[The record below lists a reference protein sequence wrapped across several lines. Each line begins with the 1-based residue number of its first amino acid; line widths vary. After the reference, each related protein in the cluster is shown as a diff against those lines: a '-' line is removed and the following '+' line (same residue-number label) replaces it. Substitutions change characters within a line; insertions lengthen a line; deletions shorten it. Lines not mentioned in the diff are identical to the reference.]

1 MSPLIAVIDNSEAIR
16 KMFTLIARFEGW
28 TISGYSYREV
38 SLAIIQELK
47 PDLIVLDFV
56 QHRIGEGWELLQ
68 LLKMEVSTAAIP
80 IIVSTTMP
88 LLPAEMQAYLASRD
102 ICVVMKP
109 FDVEDFISVAQ
120 QVLAGESALL
130 LSKKRR
136 LPILLAE
143 DNAELSDNFVMVLQM
158 EGYLVNAVPN
168 GQLALDAVRAGRY
181 SVIFLD
187 LNMPVMTGLEF
198 MTAYA
203 QQPGPHIPVVIFS
216 AQANFFPGSLPSF
229 VIGSLDKP
237 YGFNEL
243 IEIVSQYALPSEVLN

>member
-16 KMFTLIARFEGW
+16 KMFTLIERFEGW

-47 PDLIVLDFV
+47 PDLIILDFV
-56 QHRIGEGWELLQ
+56 QHRIGDGWELLQ
-68 LLKMEVSTAAIP
+68 LLKMEVSTASIP
-80 IIVSTTMP
+80 VIISTTMP
-88 LLPAEMQAYLASRD
+88 LLPADMQAYLVSRD
-102 ICVVMKP
+102 ICVVRKP
-109 FDVEDFISVAQ
+109 FDVEDFISIAR
-120 QVLAGESALL
+120 QVMAGESALL
-130 LSKKRR
+130 LSKNRR

-143 DNAELSDNFVMVLQM
+143 DNTDLRDNFILVLQL
-158 EGYLVNAVPN
+158 EGYLVTAVAN
-168 GQLALDAVRAGRY
+168 GQLALDAVGQGRY

-203 QQPGPHIPVVIFS
+203 LQPGPHIPVVIFS
-216 AQANFFPGSLPSF
+216 AQANFFPGSLPPF
-229 VIGSLDKP
+229 VIGALDKP

-243 IEIVSQYALPSEVLN
+243 ITLVSQYALPCEVLN